1 MASVYDVVDA
11 LHAMGLEMK
20 AIGVEAEKTAV
31 KVKEA
36 METTSG
42 MPKAGAGAT
51 ATVGSTSLGDPR
63 NAEDQAARI
72 HAAIEAAK
80 RR

>member
-11 LHAMGLEMK
+11 LGVMGAALK
-20 AIGVEAEKTAV
+20 AVGTEAEVAATKIR
-31 KVKEA
+31 EA
-36 METTSG
+36 KNTTSG
-42 MPKAGAGAT
+42 MTSQGGST
-51 ATVGSTSLGDPR
+51 TSVGSTSLGDPR
-63 NAEDQAARI
+63 DAEDQAARI